1 VPKEAKCYDPPVNED
16 GPAPPERATP
26 LLAIV
31 RIVSV
36 LGMSFAIALG
46 LFLLLGAWW
55 WQALVSFAAAVPFF
69 FAMRYMER
77 RAAGE

>member
-1 VPKEAKCYDPPVNED
+1 MED
-16 GPAPPERATP
+16 RATP

-46 LFLLLGAWW
+46 IFLLLGAWW
-55 WQALVSFAAAVPFF
+55 WQAALSLVAAVPFF
-69 FAMRYMER
+69 FVMRYVEK
-77 RAAGE
+77 RAARE